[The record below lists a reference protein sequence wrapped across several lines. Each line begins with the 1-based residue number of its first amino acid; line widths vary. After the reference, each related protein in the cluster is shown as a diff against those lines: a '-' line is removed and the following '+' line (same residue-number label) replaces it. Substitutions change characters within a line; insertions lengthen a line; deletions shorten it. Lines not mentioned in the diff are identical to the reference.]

1 MVPNVKYSGHV
12 DFTFMG
18 RDMTLIKGQKC
29 KPYTSSLLCAKDC
42 VMDNLPPSFLE

>member
-1 MVPNVKYSGHV
+1 MAPNGKYSGHV

-29 KPYTSSLLCAKDC
+29 KPYTSSLLHAKDC
-42 VMDNLPPSFLE
+42 VIDNLLPSPLE